1 MSEKAIFSCPACGA
15 DYKVQHDLGDLYTI
29 GFCMFCG
36 EEVDDDDFDWDEW
49 DEDDINEDF

>member
-1 MSEKAIFSCPACGA
+1 MSEKAIFSCSACGA

-36 EEVDDDDFDWDEW
+36 EEVDDDDFDWDGW